1 MRMLARL
8 RELSLPPKRR
18 LGRDLAATYRAERRL
33 GGQLRA
39 HAAQV
44 PYPALRI
51 DLLHLADMADGNSAA
66 LANELRT
73 LTGSADPL
81 VAEPPRGGRNHW
93 ERVLI
98 DLTDAEALQRS
109 YADLALRW
117 DVDFP
122 PVAAVFAR
130 LARSAARTT
139 ATLRSQA
146 ALADPH
152 ASN

>member
-1 MRMLARL
+1 MLARL

-18 LGRDLAATYRAERRL
+18 LARDLAATYRAERRL

-39 HAAQV
+39 HAARV
-44 PYPALRI
+44 PYPAFRT
-51 DLLHLADMADGNSAA
+51 DLLRLADVADGNSAT

-98 DLTDAEALQRS
+98 DLTDAEALHRS
-109 YADLALRW
+109 CADLARRW
-117 DVDFP
+117 DIAFP
-122 PVAAVFAR
+122 SVADTFVR
-130 LARSAARTT
+130 LARSAAHTG
-139 ATLRSQA
+139 ATLRTQT

-152 ASN
+152 ASD